1 MNQSPTAPSSVARR
15 SPITLPNAIGLAA
28 LIAMVAALYLAIV
41 TGPVDA
47 VQGIHSRIF
56 YIHVPIALMT
66 YVAFG
71 VVFAGSV
78 GYLLTRKEKWDR
90 LARVSAEVGVILTT
104 LTLITG
110 SLWGRPVWGAFWS
123 WSDARLIT
131 TLVLWLIYIAYLM
144 LRSLGGPGPRTARLA
159 AVLGVLGFVDV
170 PITYFSVYL
179 WTYLHPLPTLFK
191 MNMPG
196 SFMAP
201 FFTGLTA
208 FTLLYLYLMVQRYM
222 TEKDRDAIR
231 DLRARFGD

>member
-1 MNQSPTAPSSVARR
+1 MSQPLTPRSSSSGRPYLTV
-15 SPITLPNAIGLAA
+15 PNAIGLAT
-28 LIAMVAALYLAIV
+28 LIAMVTALYLAFV

-71 VVFAGSV
+71 VVFVGSV
-78 GYLLTRKEKWDR
+78 GYLWTRKEKWDR

-159 AVLGVLGFVDV
+159 AVLGILGFVDV

-208 FTLLYLYLMVQRYM
+208 FSLLYVYLMTQRYM
-222 TEKDRDAIR
+222 GEKDRDALR
-231 DLRARFGD
+231 DLRARFGE